1 MYILTD
7 LYLPVSFAVN
17 KKCIES
23 NSSNQADQL
32 WINSDYFYTTADTHP
47 TIEYPP
53 PLVIASFSRTVLARK
68 RREIRSTSTIHNI

>member
-32 WINSDYFYTTADTHP
+32 WINSDYFYTTADTQP

-53 PLVIASFSRTVLARK
+53 PSLSPHSAELY
-68 RREIRSTSTIHNI
+68 